1 MTLVKRTLEK
11 WAATKSIQKISKTY
25 LYGTI
30 SSFPFWVAIAVIE
43 RRLVTGRHADAFIF
57 ANSRSI
63 LYRIKKKKMF
73 KKLFLK
79 A

>member
-11 WAATKSIQKISKTY
+11 SGSATKSIKKISTTY

-57 ANSRSI
+57 ANSRGI
-63 LYRIKKKKMF
+63 LCRIKKKVFF
-73 KKLFLK
+73 KKSF
-79 A
+79 

>member
-11 WAATKSIQKISKTY
+11 WAATKSIEKISKTY

-57 ANSRSI
+57 ANSRGI
-63 LYRIKKKKMF
+63 L
-73 KKLFLK
+73 
-79 A
+79 